1 MARYLV
7 TISLALAAA
16 SSLALGDERPVDPVI
31 DLCFLLAGA
40 AA

>member
-7 TISLALAAA
+7 TTFLALAAA
-16 SSLALGDERPVDPVI
+16 SSLALGDERAVAPAI